1 MKRRCADKNLRRI
14 MEYDICE
21 KDDVKNEDINNAAT
35 DECFAESM
43 DINNITIA
51 GIAKY
56 TGEKPTT
63 IRRIVM
69 EMEKS
74 GLLSTS
80 NKEANK
86 HRNLNIA
93 DLKKIQKVLS
103 MHRNNNIAIINAIAE
118 LEIMERTGVETSLT
132 DVQRETLKSI
142 ELLQNIFYH
151 NQNMEKRFEEYAQ
164 KMIAVLDKNE
174 LTQKE
179 AIDMLEKQEEEI
191 KDLKELLMQQSK
203 EIEELKQKKKRKILG
218 LF

>member
-1 MKRRCADKNLRRI
+1 

-69 EMEKS
+69 EMEKR
-74 GLLSTS
+74 GLLSRS

>member
-1 MKRRCADKNLRRI
+1 

>member
-1 MKRRCADKNLRRI
+1 

-86 HRNLNIA
+86 HRNLNVA